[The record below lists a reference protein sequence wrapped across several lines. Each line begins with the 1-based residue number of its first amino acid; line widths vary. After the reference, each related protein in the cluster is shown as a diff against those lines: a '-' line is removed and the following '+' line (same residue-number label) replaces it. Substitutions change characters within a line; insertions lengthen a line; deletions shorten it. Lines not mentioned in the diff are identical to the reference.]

1 MYFKIFYRLFF
12 FFAFNKYLKELIV
25 WTAKLFGAEDCEAP
39 IRCVAGNFLVQ
50 AVTTKSKTVKK
61 KKMTK
66 DLMMLTFP
74 ALMEEEGNFKEKNK
88 NFQTVIR
95 TPDLEL

>member
-1 MYFKIFYRLFF
+1 MYFKIFFLANFF
-12 FFAFNKYLKELIV
+12 RVKTIPRNIQELIV

-74 ALMEEEGNFKEKNK
+74 ALMEEEGTLKEKNK
-88 NFQTVIR
+88 NFQTVI
-95 TPDLEL
+95 

>member
-12 FFAFNKYLKELIV
+12 SSRSINIQELIV

-74 ALMEEEGNFKEKNK
+74 ALMEEEG
-88 NFQTVIR
+88 
-95 TPDLEL
+95 